1 MKESKNISQETDH
14 SSQFD
19 VLILPSEYFFT
30 ERVNVPND
38 LSSSELP
45 EFAELS
51 IEGIAPFPLDQLRWG
66 FVPSADGK
74 SVIIYAAHYE
84 RLKRA
89 GFTDLESYNWVLPDL
104 TVFDNTDILD
114 IKEII
119 QQEETKLWHADI
131 RPKSFKSV
139 ERRVRNVTTWVTR
152 IICYAAL
159 FTLFLI
165 TLEVLLQVSK
175 TWLGTRQ
182 AKIDSQRAEVRRIE
196 DKHSLMNKLEQV
208 AQNELRP
215 IIILEA
221 ANQIRI
227 DLKNSGI
234 EYDEVVIEGLNRLTI
249 EGKASTINELNEYTK
264 ALRNSG
270 NFQLVENPKS
280 ITRSGKTTFTA
291 TLDYIRTI
299 PSKNIGGVL
308 K

>member
-1 MKESKNISQETDH
+1 MKESKNISQEADH
-14 SSQFD
+14 SPQSD

-30 ERVNVPND
+30 ERVNVPKD
-38 LSSSELP
+38 VSSSELP
-45 EFAELS
+45 DFAELS

-66 FVPSADGK
+66 FVPSVDGK
-74 SVIIYAAHYE
+74 SALIYAAHNE

-89 GFTDLESYNWVLPDL
+89 GFTDLESYKWVLPDL
-104 TVFDNTDILD
+104 KAFDDTETLD
-114 IKEII
+114 IKEIT
-119 QQEETKLWHADI
+119 QKEETKLWEADI
-131 RPKSFKSV
+131 RPKSYKIV
-139 ERRVRNVTTWVTR
+139 ERKARNITAWITR
-152 IICYAAL
+152 IISYAAL

-165 TLEVLLQVSK
+165 TIEGLLLISK

-182 AKIDSQRAEVRRIE
+182 TKIDSQRVEVRRIE

-215 IIILEA
+215 IAILEA

-227 DLKNSGI
+227 DLKSSGI

-264 ALRNSG
+264 ALRASG
-270 NFQLVENPKS
+270 NFQLVEDPKS

-291 TLDYIRTI
+291 TLDYLHTT
-299 PSKNIGGVL
+299 PSKSIGGVSQ
-308 K
+308 

>member
-1 MKESKNISQETDH
+1 MKESKNISQEADH
-14 SSQFD
+14 SPQSD

-30 ERVNVPND
+30 ERVNVPKD
-38 LSSSELP
+38 VSSSELP
-45 EFAELS
+45 DFAELS

-66 FVPSADGK
+66 FVPSVDGK
-74 SVIIYAAHYE
+74 SALIYAAHNE

-89 GFTDLESYNWVLPDL
+89 GFTDLESYKWVLPDL
-104 TVFDNTDILD
+104 KAFDDTETLD
-114 IKEII
+114 IKEIT
-119 QQEETKLWHADI
+119 QKEETKLWEADI
-131 RPKSFKSV
+131 RPKSYKIV
-139 ERRVRNVTTWVTR
+139 ERKSRNLTTWITR
-152 IICYAAL
+152 ILYYAAL

-165 TLEVLLQVSK
+165 TIEGLLLVSK

-182 AKIDSQRAEVRRIE
+182 AKIDSQRAEVLRIE

-215 IIILEA
+215 ITILEV

-264 ALRNSG
+264 ALRASG
-270 NFQLVENPKS
+270 NFQLAEDPKS

-291 TLDYIRTI
+291 TLDYLHTT
-299 PSKNIGGVL
+299 PSKSIGGVSQ
-308 K
+308 